1 MHGESE
7 IDHISFRVY
16 FVENITHVSHVHN
29 ETKSIIAGLQ
39 HLFLVGAVSHV
50 PDTLEDENKTK
61 TSDS

>member
-1 MHGESE
+1 MGKAKL
-7 IDHISFRVY
+7 IIFAFRVY

-29 ETKSIIAGLQ
+29 ETKSIIACLQ

-61 TSDS
+61 TGDS